1 MLRLIVGQAP
11 VAAYGGRANQ
21 ARRTLAGAKRTKG
34 SPHAY
39 GDCLSRLFQAVLT
52 EKGEAAATAIRLAS
66 IERLEK
72 PLSSLSPTERDELM
86 DLSTRAVSL
95 LLKIQ
100 LG

>member
-1 MLRLIVGQAP
+1 MLRLIAGQAP
-11 VAAYGGRANQ
+11 VAAYGGRVNQ

-34 SPHAY
+34 SPHVY

-52 EKGEAAATAIRLAS
+52 EKGEQTVTAIRLAS

-72 PLSSLSPTERDELM
+72 PLSSLSPTERDELV

-95 LLKIQ
+95 LLKIR